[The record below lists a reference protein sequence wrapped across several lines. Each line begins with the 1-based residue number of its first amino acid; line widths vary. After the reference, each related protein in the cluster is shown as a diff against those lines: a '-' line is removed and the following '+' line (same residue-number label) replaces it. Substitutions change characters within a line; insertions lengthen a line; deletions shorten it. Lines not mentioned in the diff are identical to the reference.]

1 MYYNKTLFEQ
11 AGAEL
16 PTDTRDNPRAVFA
29 RIAVGKMLREGQ
41 GRGRMWAP
49 MLELLTDREFEH
61 GAATNFDLVPQFQVT
76 LSRRQHVRANVGL
89 QVPINRKE
97 GRPVQVQMY
106 LLWDWFDGGFLEGW
120 K

>member
-1 MYYNKTLFEQ
+1 
-11 AGAEL
+11 
-16 PTDTRDNPRAVFA
+16 
-29 RIAVGKMLREGQ
+29 
-41 GRGRMWAP
+41 
-49 MLELLTDREFEH
+49 LTDREFEH